1 LAMPTFDFLRPFWLG
16 NLWAPALLRAPLAVS
31 VEQNSPTTANPLPT
45 ATTATTAVATD
56 ALADHGVVGHTTATL
71 LGWVSRECIRLFLPA
86 SKWHPRR
93 PHQPCGGGLR

>member
-1 LAMPTFDFLRPFWLG
+1 
-16 NLWAPALLRAPLAVS
+16 LAV
-31 VEQNSPTTANPLPT
+31 VPKQTSPTTANSPPT
-45 ATTATTAVATD
+45 TTFAAAIDPFAAAIDPVGN
-56 ALADHGVVGHTTATL
+56 HGVVGHSRTRL